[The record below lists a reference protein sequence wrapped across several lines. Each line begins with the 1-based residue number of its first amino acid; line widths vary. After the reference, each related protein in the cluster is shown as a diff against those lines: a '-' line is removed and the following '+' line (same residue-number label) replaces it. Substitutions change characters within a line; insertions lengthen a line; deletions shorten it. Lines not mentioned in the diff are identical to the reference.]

1 MLLNEHT
8 ALVTPQ
14 ILLCPYSEHHVPAYH
29 EWMKDEVSLHHYTC
43 TFYSPCTLFLLSSYP
58 VNPHAPSLSTPKT
71 QDGKEINTNKITK
84 KELQELTAS
93 EPLSLPEEYDMQRS
107 WRQDP
112 DKLTFIA
119 CLPPS
124 AIPTTITPKQDD
136 APSLMLGDI
145 NLFLNDD
152 DEEDEDEDA
161 TSATTTKSIL
171 GEIELMIAVKSQHR
185 KGHGRASLLAFLHYV
200 LSNTSAILNECSKDK
215 QAHLRYLRVK
225 INAENFKSIALF
237 ESVGFVRTSAEAN
250 YFGELELR
258 LQVLGNENVLGDLEK
273 VKGWI
278 GKPSVVEYREV

>member
-1 MLLNEHT
+1 
-8 ALVTPQ
+8 
-14 ILLCPYSEHHVPAYH
+14 
-29 EWMKDEVSLHHYTC
+29 LH
-43 TFYSPCTLFLLSSYP
+43 TLFTFFLSCKSTSP
-58 VNPHAPSLSTPKT
+58 ISPHTHNT
-71 QDGKEINTNKITK
+71 QDEKKIHINKDTQ

-136 APSLMLGDI
+136 ASSLMLGDI

-152 DEEDEDEDA
+152 DDDEDDEDA
-161 TSATTTKSIL
+161 TSTSTTKSIL

-185 KGHGRASLLAFLHYV
+185 KGHGRASLLAFLHYI
-200 LSNTSAILNECSKDK
+200 LSNTSAILNEYSKDK

-225 INAENFKSIALF
+225 INAENVKSIALF
-237 ESVGFVRTSAEAN
+237 ESVGFVRTDAEAN

-258 LQVLGNENVLGDLEK
+258 LQVLRNENVLIDLEK
-273 VKGWI
+273 VKGWS
-278 GKPSVVEYREV
+278 GSPSVVEYRVV

>member
-1 MLLNEHT
+1 LHT
-8 ALVTPQ
+8 LFTSFLSCESTSP
-14 ILLCPYSEHHVPAYH
+14 I
-29 EWMKDEVSLHHYTC
+29 SLHAH
-43 TFYSPCTLFLLSSYP
+43 
-58 VNPHAPSLSTPKT
+58 NT
-71 QDGKEINTNKITK
+71 QDEKKIYINKNTK

-124 AIPTTITPKQDD
+124 STPTTITPKQDD

-152 DEEDEDEDA
+152 DDDDEDQA
-161 TSATTTKSIL
+161 SSTPTKFIL

-185 KGHGRASLLAFLHYV
+185 KGHGRASLLAFLHYI
-200 LSNTSAILNECSKDK
+200 LSNTSAILDEYGRDK

-225 INAENFKSIALF
+225 INAENVKSMALF

-258 LQVLGNENVLGDLEK
+258 LQVSGNENVLGDLEK
-273 VKGWI
+273 VKGWS
-278 GKPSVVEYREV
+278 GRPSVVEYREV